1 MSSPANSAP
10 AKRASKKVS
19 PAAAAPAA
27 APAPVVAPA
36 PIVAPAA
43 AAAVINHVVDAAAA
57 VVGTEENVN
66 IVAQFSA
73 LTETVNTLR
82 GTLSTVFSA
91 MKKLEKQIPREL
103 KKAGKGRRRRAATVD
118 ADGAPVEAKPT
129 VFTTPTLISDAL
141 ATFLGEAKGSKLKR
155 SEVTTRVCK
164 YARDHNLMD
173 KQFINAD
180 APLRKL
186 LGLKESDQLKI
197 LNLQRYLAPHYP
209 EAKAKKAAAAAAA
222 AVATTTTAPATA
234 TPSRKA

>member
-1 MSSPANSAP
+1 MSSSANSAP
-10 AKRASKKVS
+10 KRASNKK
-19 PAAAAPAA
+19 ATTAAPASTP
-27 APAPVVAPA
+27 APVATPVVAPVVAP
-36 PIVAPAA
+36 VASP
-43 AAAVINHVVDAAAA
+43 AVISHVESAPV
-57 VVGTEENVN
+57 EENVN

-73 LTETVNTLR
+73 LTEQVNTLR
-82 GTLSTVFSA
+82 STLSTVFSS

-103 KKAGKGRRRRAATVD
+103 KKAGKGRRRRAAAVD
-118 ADGAPVEAKPT
+118 ADGAPIEAKPT

-209 EAKAKKAAAAAAA
+209 EAKAKKAAAAAT
-222 AVATTTTAPATA
+222 ATATATAAPATA
-234 TPSRKA
+234 TTTARKA

>member
-1 MSSPANSAP
+1 MSSQSAP
-10 AKRASKKVS
+10 VAKRASNKKAS
-19 PAAAAPAA
+19 PAAAAAPIAAPVAA
-27 APAPVVAPA
+27 ASVPVVAPVAAAVISHVETAPVVA
-36 PIVAPAA
+36 
-43 AAAVINHVVDAAAA
+43 
-57 VVGTEENVN
+57 EENVN

-82 GTLSTVFSA
+82 STLSTVFSA

-222 AVATTTTAPATA
+222 TATASAAPVATA